1 MFNNIAFC
9 YGKDQQHKLEVEFTT
24 KVVDRAL
31 YLDDTNVLVKAVL
44 RRGLAYEHLE
54 KYKLACNDLSRVR
67 ELQPYN
73 KQAQIA
79 LQRCL
84 KYIEQD
90 EGIQY
95 VPVIDDFV
103 LPVLEGVKTAD
114 EQIIEEKAKIP

>member
-9 YGKDQQHKLEVEFTT
+9 YGKDQQHKLEVEYTT

-31 YLDDTNVLVKAVL
+31 YLEDTNVLVKAVL

-54 KYKLACNDLSRVR
+54 RYKLACNDLSRVR

-73 KQAQIA
+73 KQAQTA

-84 KYIEQD
+84 KYIEED

-95 VPVIDDFV
+95 VPVVDDSI
-103 LPVLEGVKTAD
+103 LPVIEGIKTAD
-114 EQIIEEKAKIP
+114 E